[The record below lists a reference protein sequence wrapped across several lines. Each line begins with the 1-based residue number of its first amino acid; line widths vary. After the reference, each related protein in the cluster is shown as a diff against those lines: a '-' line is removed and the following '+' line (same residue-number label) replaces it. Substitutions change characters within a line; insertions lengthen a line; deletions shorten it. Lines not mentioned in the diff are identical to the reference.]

1 MEIFHT
7 KSKLI
12 ELANEVQHKASMNYD

>member
-1 MEIFHT
+1 MEIFHN

-12 ELANEVQHKASMNYD
+12 ELANVQHKASMNYD